1 MTLTRDQLLVLNAMA
16 FLEEHIDCPEIAQY
30 MAAFERD
37 EEARNGLM
45 SALTQEADDGFQR
58 TFTVPPIEDQN

>member
-1 MTLTRDQLLVLNAMA
+1 MTLTRDQLLVLNTMA
-16 FLEEHIDCPEIAQY
+16 FLEEHVDCPEIAEY

-45 SALTQEADDGFQR
+45 SALTREADEGFQR
-58 TFTVPPIEDQN
+58 VFTVPPAEERN